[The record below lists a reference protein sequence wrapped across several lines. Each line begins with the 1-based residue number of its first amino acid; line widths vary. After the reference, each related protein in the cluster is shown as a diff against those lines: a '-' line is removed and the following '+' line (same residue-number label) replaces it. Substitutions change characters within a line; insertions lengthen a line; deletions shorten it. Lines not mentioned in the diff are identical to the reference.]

1 MRIPLPALA
10 AVLMCVA
17 CSSLVRDPAVRPLP
31 VAAPASVGLSAERL
45 QHMSEYFRTEAA
57 RGTAAGYVLMVAR
70 YGKLVHS
77 SAVGYRD
84 IERQVPMTLDTR
96 FRIASMTKP
105 VTSVAVL
112 MLYEEGHFY
121 LDEAVARFLPEF
133 ANPRV
138 YTGTDAEDN
147 LTTEPARR
155 DITIRDLLTHTSGL
169 GYLGFYDTKT
179 PLGQAYGA
187 LPVLASGSLAE
198 KVRLIASMPLYFHPG
213 DGWRYSFADDVLGR
227 LVEVVSGMPFDRFL
241 NERLFVPLNM
251 KATGFYL
258 PSSAKPLL
266 ATIYK
271 HDPEGALI
279 PADSSWLGDPGDTS
293 RAPSGGGGLFSTAGD
308 YLRFAQMLANGGSL
322 EGRQYLSPVTVT
334 LMTAN
339 QVAEDAQFKFWG
351 PNSTGLGYG
360 FGVGVE
366 IDTRHSWQ
374 AGSPGDYS
382 WDGLFDT
389 HWIVSPKTGVVAVL
403 LAQVDRSGN
412 KAPQRT
418 YQDFRNLL
426 FATVTTSHDSTSLR
440 RQAVE

>member
-1 MRIPLPALA
+1 MRIPQPALA

-17 CSSLVRDPAVRPLP
+17 CSSLARDTAAQPLP

-45 QHMSEYFRTEAA
+45 QHMAEYFRTEAA
-57 RGTAAGYVLMVAR
+57 RGAAAGYVLTVAR
-70 YGKLVHS
+70 YGKLVYS

-84 IERQVPMTLDTR
+84 IEHRVPMTLDTR

-112 MLYEEGHFY
+112 MLYEEGRFL
-121 LDEAVARFLPEF
+121 LDEPVARFLPEF
-133 ANPRV
+133 AHPRV
-138 YTGTDAEDN
+138 YTGTDAQGN
-147 LTTEPARR
+147 FTTEPAKR

-169 GYLGFYDTKT
+169 GYAGFYDSKT

-187 LPVLASGSLAE
+187 LQLAPQGPLAE
-198 KVRLIASMPLYFHPG
+198 NVRLIASMPLYFHPG
-213 DGWRYSFADDVLGR
+213 EGWRYSYAHDVLGR
-227 LVEVVSGMPFDRFL
+227 FVEVVSGMPFERFL
-241 NERLFVPLNM
+241 NERLFVPLKM
-251 KATGFYL
+251 KATGFYV

-271 HDPEGALI
+271 HDPEGGLR
-279 PADSSWLGDPGDTS
+279 PSDSSWLGDPGDTN
-293 RAPSGGGGLFSTAGD
+293 RWPSGGGGLFSTAGD

-322 EGRQYLSPVTVT
+322 DGRQYLSPVTVA

-339 QVAEDAQFKFWG
+339 QVAEDAQLKFWG

-360 FGVGVE
+360 LGVGVE

-374 AGSPGDYS
+374 AGSAGDFS
-382 WDGLFDT
+382 WGGLFDT
-389 HWIVSPKTGVVAVL
+389 HWIVSPKTGITAVL
-403 LAQVDRSGN
+403 LAQVDPSGN
-412 KAPQRT
+412 KTPQRT

-426 FATVTTSHDSTSLR
+426 FATVTTSHDTPSVR
-440 RQAVE
+440 R

>member
-1 MRIPLPALA
+1 MRIAPLALA
-10 AVLMCVA
+10 AVLAFVA
-17 CSSLVRDPAVRPLP
+17 SSSLARDTTVRPLP
-31 VAAPASVGLSAERL
+31 RAKPASVGLSADRL
-45 QHMSEYFRTEAA
+45 QHMAEYFRSETVK
-57 RGTAAGYVLMVAR
+57 GTAAGYVLMVAR
-70 YGKLVHS
+70 DGKLAFS

-84 IERQVPMTLDTR
+84 IEHQVPMTLDTR

-112 MLYEEGHFY
+112 MLYEEGRFH

-138 YTGTDAEDN
+138 YTGTDAEGK

-187 LPVLASGSLAE
+187 LPILASGPLAE

-213 DGWRYSFADDVLGR
+213 EGWRYSFADDVLGR

-241 NERLFVPLNM
+241 DERLFAPLNM

-258 PSSAKPLL
+258 PPSAKPLL

-279 PADSSWLGDPGDTS
+279 PADSSWLGDPSDMS
-293 RAPSGGGGLFSTAGD
+293 RPPSGGGGLFSTAGD

-322 EGRQYLSPVTVT
+322 DGRQYLSPVTVA
-334 LMTAN
+334 LMTSN
-339 QVAEDAQFKFWG
+339 QVAEDAQAKYWG

-360 FGVGVE
+360 LGVGVE

-382 WDGLFDT
+382 WGGLFDT
-389 HWIVSPKTGVVAVL
+389 HWIVSPRTGIVAVL
-403 LAQVDRSGN
+403 LAQLDPSGN

-418 YQDFRNLL
+418 DQDFRNLL
-426 FATVTTSHDSTSLR
+426 FATVTTLPAS
-440 RQAVE
+440 